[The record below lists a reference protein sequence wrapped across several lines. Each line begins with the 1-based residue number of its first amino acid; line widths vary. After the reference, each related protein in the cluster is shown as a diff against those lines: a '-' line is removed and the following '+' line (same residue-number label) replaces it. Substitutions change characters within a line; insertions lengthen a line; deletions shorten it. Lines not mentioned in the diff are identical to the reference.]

1 MARRPKAPR
10 SHTSPTTPSHRI
22 RPQVET
28 LEERIVPYS
37 LTGNAWPSPQLVTI
51 SFVPDGTIVGV
62 TSNGYAYSNLFQKFD
77 ARFGTA
83 ATWEKVI
90 LQAAQTWAAQT
101 NVNFTVVGDN
111 GTAIGQGAYQ
121 QGDPKLG
128 DIRVGGFAFGNNWLG
143 QSYYPPP
150 GNNYSIAGDLQ
161 LNTSYSWHIGS
172 TYDLFTVAAHEFG
185 HALGLGESTVTSA
198 VEYAAYN
205 GIKNALTADDIAG
218 IQSLYGVGR
227 SADVYNISGLTDS
240 TLATAASL
248 TSLIDPVS
256 QTALVPNLDLVTPSS
271 TEYYAFLA
279 PLNTTANLSVT
290 VQSAGLSL
298 LTPQVTLLA
307 ADGQTV
313 LGSATGAGQLNGST
327 LTVTTGGVTPL
338 ELFYVKVTGADSSVF
353 STGTYDLI
361 VNFGSG
367 ASPTVVPPNT
377 QLLNGTS
384 QQSSGAQAQLPPTDL
399 FGASPAAVTPSPA
412 PAGAAEVHPAAGANG
427 GALPSTPGP
436 AAAGTDRPEGVQ
448 ATHTVRF
455 RGTAERSPAT
465 DGVTTGALHESGPAP
480 LGRPG
485 LATPSDGSSGAELWA
500 QLTAAHFAADDNSET
515 TPAVAGTPAADPGQ
529 PTAEAVDPMQLA
541 AGAVLVLGG
550 TALAGTADEVRRRS
564 DELRRDGSA
573 TAD

>member
-1 MARRPKAPR
+1 MARRPKPSR
-10 SHTSPTTPSHRI
+10 SHVSPTTPSHRV
-22 RPQVET
+22 RPQVES
-28 LEERIVPYS
+28 LEERIVPYTF
-37 LTGNAWPSPQLVTI
+37 TGNAWPSPQLVTI
-51 SFVPDGTIVGV
+51 SFVPDGTIIGV
-62 TSNGYAYSNLFQKFD
+62 TGSGYAYSNLFQKFN
-77 ARFGTA
+77 ARFGTP

-101 NVNFTVVGDN
+101 NLNFTVVGDN

-121 QGDPKLG
+121 QGDPNMG

-185 HALGLGESTVTSA
+185 HALGLGESTVTRA

-205 GIKNALTADDIAG
+205 GIKNALTSDDIAG

-227 SADVYNISGLTDS
+227 SADIYNIDGLTDN

-248 TSLIDPVS
+248 TSLINPRS
-256 QTALVPNLDLVTPSS
+256 QSALVPNLDLVTPSS

-290 VQSAGLSL
+290 VQSVGLSL

-367 ASPTVVPPNT
+367 SSPTVVAPNT

-384 QQSSGAQAQLPPTDL
+384 QQGTGAQAQLPPTDL
-399 FGASPAAVTPSPA
+399 FGAGPAPLVPTSAPAAS
-412 PAGAAEVHPAAGANG
+412 AEVHAAAGANG
-427 GALPSTPGP
+427 GAPSGTPGP
-436 AAAGTDRPEGVQ
+436 AAVRAERPEGLQ
-448 ATHTVRF
+448 GTHAVRL
-455 RGTAERSPAT
+455 RGTAEQSPAT
-465 DGVTTGALHESGPAP
+465 DGVTTGVLNESGADP
-480 LGRPG
+480 LGRQG
-485 LATPSDGSSGAELWA
+485 VAAPSDASSGAELWA
-500 QLTAAHFAADDNSET
+500 QLTAAHFAADDNADA
-515 TPAVAGTPAADPGQ
+515 TPAVAGTAAAEQGE
-529 PTAEAVDPMQLA
+529 PTAEALDPMQLA
-541 AGAVLVLGG
+541 AGAALVLGG

-564 DELRRDGSA
+564 AESCRDGPA